1 MHLCCHLLP
10 TGVGDP
16 TSTIRLED
24 SIMDSLPRPW
34 RSVHDGNP
42 RFESSNAH
50 RPGRG
55 LVLRSRFTVAKSD
68 TRIRDSSGSYLRGS
82 IFLAKFV
89 SSASTPNVFRRFFT
103 SLLTQA
109 LGPIRRVGLIL
120 LRVSPRP
127 WRTRHRLSLAVEH
140 RADHGRNLVGRNSG

>member
-50 RPGRG
+50 RPGRC
-55 LVLRSRFTVAKSD
+55 ANP
-68 TRIRDSSGSYLRGS
+68 
-82 IFLAKFV
+82 LAPLFMKQD
-89 SSASTPNVFRRFFT
+89 A
-103 SLLTQA
+103 
-109 LGPIRRVGLIL
+109 G
-120 LRVSPRP
+120 
-127 WRTRHRLSLAVEH
+127 RTMGQ
-140 RADHGRNLVGRNSG
+140 DP